1 MPYFITSIFAF
12 FADIFKKFSVEVLLK
27 GVVSAIYISFVL
39 ISFSLFIALLYYG
52 VNIVVFAFNQTN
64 AFLGSLDS
72 QTNIVSGT
80 DNDIIGTVFSILR
93 TLGLFKAFNDVL
105 AIFSPTFISYFVF
118 KLSVLV
124 YVALCKLIKSYT
136 SLYHIIK

>member
-12 FADIFKKFSVEVLLK
+12 FADIFKKFSVEVLFK
-27 GVVSAIYISFVL
+27 GVVSAVYISFVL

-52 VNIVVFAFNQTN
+52 ITIVVFAFNQTN
-64 AFLGSLDS
+64 TFLGSLDS

-124 YVALCKLIKSYT
+124 YVALCKLINSYT
-136 SLYHIIK
+136 SLYHILK